1 MQTIQSSYYVQDKV
15 QLQRMLRNTYSLLS
29 VLLLVAAGASFLS
42 MSLISSPMVALV
54 FTVISFGLIFVI
66 NRTANSAA
74 GLGFAIL
81 FAGTMGAS
89 IGPLLNFYANLPQG
103 GDIITQAFV
112 TTAVAFFGLSAIA
125 MNSKRDFSF
134 MRSFLM
140 VGLIVVLIAIIA
152 NLFLSIPAL
161 SLTISSAVVLLMAGF
176 MLYETNAIVR
186 GEYTNYILAAVGLFM
201 NVFNMFV
208 HLLNIIYSLT
218 SED

>member
-1 MQTIQSSYYVQDKV
+1 MQTMQSTYYVQDKV

-29 VLLLVAAGASFLS
+29 VLLLVAAGASVLA
-42 MSLISSPMVALV
+42 MSLITNPLVALV
-54 FTVISFGLIFVI
+54 FTVVSFGLIFVI

-81 FAGTMGAS
+81 FSATMGAS
-89 IGPLLNFYANLPQG
+89 IGPMLNFYANLPQG

-112 TTAVAFFGLSAIA
+112 TTALVFFGLSAFA
-125 MNSKRDFSF
+125 LNSKRDFSF
-134 MRSFLM
+134 MRSFLV
-140 VGLIVVLIAIIA
+140 VGLIVVLVAIIA
-152 NLFLSIPAL
+152 NIFLAIPAL
-161 SLTISSAVVLLMAGF
+161 SLTISSVVVLLMAGF

-201 NVFNMFV
+201 NIFNMFV